1 MNEDTSS
8 RPVTREELDAAL
20 SAVVSAILQR
30 FEERFEATVA
40 KLEAAFLERLEAT
53 EARLEAIESRLE
65 AIAARIEATEAKL
78 EAAFLERLEA
88 TETKLLGAFF
98 AYQEYSRA
106 EMRKLKADLS
116 SVNAAAE
123 VRFDN
128 IENRL
133 TSLEKIVLSKRQ

>member
-1 MNEDTSS
+1 MNEDPSS
-8 RPVTREELDAAL
+8 SPVTRGELDAAL

-30 FEERFEATVA
+30 FE
-40 KLEAAFLERLEAT
+40 AT
-53 EARLEAIESRLE
+53 EARLEAIEARIE
-65 AIAARIEATEAKL
+65 ARIEATEAKL